1 MSASRETHSTLFQRA
16 LRLAGRVVQSLLG
29 LGRRL
34 VRFVVARAV
43 SRSTTEGDAAE
54 RSSALRRSH
63 RGLRFASRVR
73 EAELRAVRWFEVL
86 LVRVRGSLSAD
97 VSAPAA

>member
-1 MSASRETHSTLFQRA
+1 MSAPHETHSTLVERA

-34 VRFVVARAV
+34 VHFVVGGTF
-43 SRSTTEGDAAE
+43 SRNTEGRDAAE
-54 RSSALRRSH
+54 RLVALRRSH

-73 EAELRAVRWFEVL
+73 EAELRAVRWTEVL

-97 VSAPAA
+97 VSALAA